1 MSNTDAIR
9 QWVADRTG
17 LTTIWLHPDAPRPA
31 RPFASVQVLS
41 SPRLGEPHIDWPDVD
56 GIAEVAGQ
64 TETTFSIQIY
74 EAADNPDPRGALQRA
89 IALRD
94 SLDLPSV
101 RAFFRENQWAF
112 RAVELLTDTPQLLGT
127 SWEPRATF
135 DVRFG
140 ATSVQSDDLGI
151 IETAAVNGEPL
162 EAEGV

>member
-112 RAVELLTDTPQLLGT
+112 RASHPGTWGRCARRPPSKKANTPTPIHNHTQSRCG
-127 SWEPRATF
+127 PRS
-135 DVRFG
+135 DV
-140 ATSVQSDDLGI
+140 
-151 IETAAVNGEPL
+151 
-162 EAEGV
+162 